1 MKNRFKFIL
10 LPVVCFMSL
19 CGCDANNGDNVEET
33 REYDNYLGNYIS
45 LDDFYHNDERYG
57 VYLFGKYCSY
67 CNNIKTSIFNY
78 ADSINSG
85 EKHNIDNFYF
95 FEFQSYNSVEGQ
107 EQRSKFKTKPDDY
120 STYSDDE
127 KNQLIRNMLNAKPTK
142 LSETYFLSTPSIY
155 VIEDGVLIDVIRGS
169 NSIPNWLR
177 TH

>member
-10 LPVVCFMSL
+10 LPVICFMSL

>member
-10 LPVVCFMSL
+10 LPVICFMSL

-127 KNQLIRNMLNAKPTK
+127 KNQLIRDMLHAKPTK

>member
-1 MKNRFKFIL
+1 MKNKFKFIL
-10 LPVVCFMSL
+10 LPVICFMSL
-19 CGCDANNGDNVEET
+19 CGCDANNGDNAEET

-95 FEFQSYNSVEGQ
+95 FEFQSNNSVEGQ

-127 KNQLIRNMLNAKPTK
+127 KNQLIRNMLHAKPTK
-142 LSETYFLSTPSIY
+142 LSETYFLSIPSIY